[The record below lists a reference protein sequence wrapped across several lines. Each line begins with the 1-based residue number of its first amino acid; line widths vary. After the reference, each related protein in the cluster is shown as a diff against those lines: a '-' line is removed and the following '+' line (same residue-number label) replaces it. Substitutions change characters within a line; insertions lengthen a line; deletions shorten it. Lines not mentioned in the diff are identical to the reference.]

1 MEEKERWLRA
11 ARQLSREEAQRRAEQ
26 LRKEIAYHDYRYY
39 VLDAPVISDAEYD
52 RLMLELQAIE
62 EVFPEL
68 VTPNSPTQ
76 RVGGAPREGFPTVR
90 HLVPM
95 LSLANAFDV
104 SDLYDFDRRVKEALP
119 GEKVEYVV
127 EPKIDGLAV
136 SLLYRRGE
144 FVQGATRGDGEV
156 GEDVTP
162 NLRTIRSIPLYL
174 LQDAP
179 DLIEVRGE
187 AFMSKEAFAKLNERR
202 EEAGEP
208 PFANPR
214 NAAAGSIRQLDP
226 KVTAGR
232 KLDFFA
238 YAVAHYE
245 GISFTTH
252 WEVLEWLSRQG
263 FRVNQH
269 RLFSTI
275 EQVVEHIQ
283 GWQSRR
289 FELPYAIDGMVVKV
303 NSLDQQERLGST
315 MKSPR
320 WAVAYKFPP
329 EEAVTKLRRIEVS
342 VGRTGVLTP
351 VAVFDPVQIAGTTVS
366 RATLH
371 NEDMIRE
378 RDIRVGDYIVVHKA
392 GDVIP
397 EVVRSLP
404 ERRTGEEQVFHMPT
418 HCPVCGAKTVR
429 EEGEVAL
436 RCPNISCPARL
447 KESLYHFASRNAMD
461 IRGLGKVLVEQL
473 VDRGLVRSVADI
485 YYLTEAQL
493 LSLNRMGPKSVA
505 NLLREIEE
513 SKNRELHRL
522 LFGLGIRHVGER
534 AAKLLVERF
543 GSLDRLAQAT
553 EEELT
558 AIPEIGPKIAAS
570 VRNFFNEPRNLEV
583 IERLRQA
590 GLSLESR
597 VPAMGQGPLA
607 GKTFVLTGALKSLTR
622 EEAKAIIE
630 RLGGRVAS
638 SVSQRTDYVVVGEN
652 PGSKY
657 DRARELG
664 VPLLDEEAFRQL
676 LERVQKGS

>member
-1 MEEKERWLRA
+1 M
-11 ARQLSREEAQRRAEQ
+11 ARRLSKEEAKRRIEE
-26 LRKEIAYHDYRYY
+26 LRREIAYHDYRYY
-39 VLDAPVISDAEYD
+39 VLDSPVISDAEYD
-52 RLMLELQAIE
+52 RLVLELMALE
-62 EVFPEL
+62 EAFPEFI
-68 VTPNSPTQ
+68 TPNSPTQ

-95 LSLANAFDV
+95 LSLANAFEPE
-104 SDLYDFDRRVKEALP
+104 DLRDFDRRVREALP

-136 SLLYRRGE
+136 SLLYRDGE

-162 NLRTIRSIPLYL
+162 NLRTIRSIPLRFL
-174 LQDAP
+174 KDAP
-179 DLIEVRGE
+179 PLIEVRGE
-187 AFMSKEAFAKLNERR
+187 AFMPKEAFVKLNERR

-226 KVTAGR
+226 RVTAGR

-238 YAVAHYE
+238 YGIGHYE
-245 GISFTTH
+245 GISFSTH
-252 WEVLEWLSRQG
+252 WEVLDWLAEQG
-263 FRVNQH
+263 FRVNEH
-269 RLFSTI
+269 RRLFSSI
-275 EQVVEHIQ
+275 DEVIDYVLS
-283 GWQSRR
+283 WQSKR
-289 FELPYAIDGMVVKV
+289 FDLPYVIDGMVVKV
-303 NSLDQQERLGST
+303 NSLESQARLGAT

-320 WAVAYKFPP
+320 WAVAFKFPP
-329 EEAVTKLRRIEVS
+329 EEAVTKLRRIEIS

-371 NEDMIRE
+371 NEDLIRE
-378 RDIRVGDYIVVHKA
+378 KDIRVGDYIVVHKA

-404 ERRTGEEQVFHMPT
+404 ERRTGNEQIFRMPD
-418 HCPVCGAKTVR
+418 HCPACGAKTIR
-429 EEGEVAL
+429 EEGEVAV

-447 KESLYHFASRNAMD
+447 KESIFHFASRNAMD

-473 VDRGLVRSVADI
+473 VDRGLVKNVADI
-485 YYLTEAQL
+485 YFLRREDL
-493 LSLNRMGPKSVA
+493 LRLERMGPKSTA

-513 SKNRELHRL
+513 SKSRGLNRLI
-522 LFGLGIRHVGER
+522 FGLGIRHVGER
-534 AAKLLVERF
+534 AAKLLAEHF
-543 GSLDRLAQAT
+543 GSIDRLAQAT

-558 AIPEIGPKIAAS
+558 EIPEIGPKIAAS
-570 VRNFFNEPRNLEV
+570 VRAFFAEPRNLEV
-583 IERLRQA
+583 IERLREA
-590 GLSLESR
+590 GVRLETTKEVR
-597 VPAMGQGPLA
+597 EEGPLK
-607 GKTFVLTGALKSLTR
+607 GKVFVFTGALKSFTR
-622 EEAKAIIE
+622 EEAKALIE

-638 SVSQRTDYVVVGEN
+638 SVSRRTDYVVVGEN

-664 VPLLDEEAFRQL
+664 IKMLNEEEFKRLLG
-676 LERVQKGS
+676 LES